1 MTHARREGV
10 GRGFGPAWFVTS
22 HDQNEDAAMTPLINR
37 FVGPRVPRQEVSEHS
52 LRYGTPGF
60 LLLVARVLLL
70 VSLFL
75 PYWHMELQAPQYPDG
90 LHMTAYM
97 NALTGDVAEIDGL
110 NHYIGMRSLFE
121 AAELERT
128 VGVFLMIAFVVMLE
142 LAAYI
147 HTRWAVL
154 LVAPVVFF
162 PVVFL
167 VDLHLWMRHF
177 GLNLDPNAPLSNA
190 VKPFVPTALGKGG
203 IGQFVTIATPGAGL
217 ILATVASVV
226 LIAALYFHR
235 RAYLPL
241 AKQLRAEAARPTV

>member
-1 MTHARREGV
+1 MASLVDRI
-10 GRGFGPAWFVTS
+10 
-22 HDQNEDAAMTPLINR
+22 L
-37 FVGPRVPRQEVSEHS
+37 GPRVSPEEASKHS

-60 LLLVARVLLL
+60 LLLLARVLLL

-90 LHMTAYM
+90 LHMTAYI
-97 NALTGDVAEIDGL
+97 NSLTGDVAEIDGL

-128 VGVFLMIAFVVMLE
+128 FGVFIMVAFVVMLE
-142 LAAYI
+142 LAAFV

-154 LVAPVVFF
+154 LVAPVVLF

-167 VDLHLWMRHF
+167 VDLQLWMRHF

-203 IGQFVTIATPGAGL
+203 IGQFVTIASPGTGL
-217 ILATVASVV
+217 ILATAASAV
-226 LIAALYFHR
+226 LIAALFFHR

-241 AKQLRAEAARPTV
+241 VKQRLSGVAVSSAD

>member
-1 MTHARREGV
+1 MKR
-10 GRGFGPAWFVTS
+10 S
-22 HDQNEDAAMTPLINR
+22 ILDKII
-37 FVGPRVPRQEVSEHS
+37 GPRVSPLMVKSHS
-52 LRYGTPGF
+52 MRFGTPGF

-90 LHMTAYM
+90 LHMTAYL
-97 NALTGDVAEIDGL
+97 NSLTGDVAEIDGL
-110 NHYIGMRSLFE
+110 NHYIGMRSLYE
-121 AAELERT
+121 AAEVERM
-128 VGVFLMIAFVVMLE
+128 VGVFVMIAFVVMLE

-162 PVVFL
+162 PIVFL
-167 VDLHLWMRHF
+167 VDLQLWMRHF
-177 GLNLDPNAPLSNA
+177 GLNLDPQAPLSNA

-203 IGQFVTIATPGAGL
+203 IGQFVTIATPGMGL
-217 ILATVASVV
+217 YLACLASLM
-226 LIAALYFHR
+226 LIVALYFHR

-241 AKQLRAEAARPTV
+241 VRAQAISGEG

>member
-1 MTHARREGV
+1 MS
-10 GRGFGPAWFVTS
+10 VT
-22 HDQNEDAAMTPLINR
+22 LIDR
-37 FVGPRVPRQEVSEHS
+37 ILGPRIGPEEFRSKS

-75 PYWHMELQAPQYPDG
+75 PYWHMELQAPQYPSG
-90 LHMTAYM
+90 LHMTAYL
-97 NALTGDVAEIDGL
+97 NALSGDVAEIDGL
-110 NHYIGMRSLFE
+110 NHYIGMRSLYE

-128 VGVFLMIAFVVMLE
+128 IGVFVMIAFVIMLE

-147 HTRWAVL
+147 HTRWAAL

-177 GLNLDPNAPLSNA
+177 GLNLDPDAPLSSA

-203 IGQFVTIATPGAGL
+203 IGQFVTIATPGVGL
-217 ILATVASVV
+217 YLACAASVV

-241 AKQLRAEAARPTV
+241 VRAQRNDSPSPTGK

>member
-1 MTHARREGV
+1 MTA
-10 GRGFGPAWFVTS
+10 
-22 HDQNEDAAMTPLINR
+22 LIDR
-37 FVGPRVPRQEVSEHS
+37 ILGPRVSHEEASKHS
-52 LRYGTPGF
+52 LRFGTPGF
-60 LLLVARVLLL
+60 LLLLARVLLL

-90 LHMTAYM
+90 LHMTAHL
-97 NALTGDVAEIDGL
+97 NALSGDVAEIDGL
-110 NHYIGMRSLFE
+110 NHYIGMRSLYE
-121 AAELERT
+121 AAAIERT
-128 VGVFLMIAFVVMLE
+128 VGVFIMIAFVVMLE
-142 LAAYI
+142 FAAYI
-147 HTRWAVL
+147 HTRWAAL
-154 LVAPVVFF
+154 LVAPVVLF

-217 ILATVASVV
+217 ILSAVASVV
-226 LIAALYFHR
+226 LVVSLYFHR

-241 AKQLRAEAARPTV
+241 VRRQRAGAAPSAA

>member
-1 MTHARREGV
+1 MNSIV
-10 GRGFGPAWFVTS
+10 NQV
-22 HDQNEDAAMTPLINR
+22 L
-37 FVGPRVPRQEVSEHS
+37 GPRVSRDEASKHS
-52 LRYGTPGF
+52 IRYGTPGF
-60 LLLVARVLLL
+60 LLLVARVILL

-75 PYWHMELQAPQYPDG
+75 PYWHMELQAPQYPSG

-97 NALTGDVAEIDGL
+97 NSLTGDVAEIDGL
-110 NHYIGMRSLFE
+110 NHYIGMRSLYE
-121 AAELERT
+121 AAELERM
-128 VGVFLMIAFVVMLE
+128 VGVFIMIAFVVMLE
-142 LAAYI
+142 LAAYV

-177 GLNLDPNAPLSNA
+177 GLNLDPEAPLSNA

-217 ILATVASVV
+217 LLATTASVV
-226 LIAALYFHR
+226 LIAALIFHR

-241 AKQLRAEAARPTV
+241 VRSQAA

>member
-1 MTHARREGV
+1 MRA
-10 GRGFGPAWFVTS
+10 F
-22 HDQNEDAAMTPLINR
+22 AADWIWPGAQKPWWKERIVKRSILDKII
-37 FVGPRVPRQEVSEHS
+37 GPRVSPLMVKSHS
-52 LRYGTPGF
+52 MRFGAPGF

-90 LHMTAYM
+90 LHMTAYL
-97 NALTGDVAEIDGL
+97 NSLTGDVAEIDGL
-110 NHYIGMRSLFE
+110 NHYIGMRSLYE
-121 AAELERT
+121 AAEVERM
-128 VGVFLMIAFVVMLE
+128 VGVFVMIAFVVMLE

-162 PVVFL
+162 PIVFL
-167 VDLHLWMRHF
+167 VDLQLWMRHF
-177 GLNLDPNAPLSNA
+177 GLNLDPQAPLSNA

-203 IGQFVTIATPGAGL
+203 IGQFVTIATPGMGL
-217 ILATVASVV
+217 YLACLASLM
-226 LIAALYFHR
+226 LIVALYFHR

-241 AKQLRAEAARPTV
+241 VRAQAVSGEG

>member
-1 MTHARREGV
+1 MTA
-10 GRGFGPAWFVTS
+10 
-22 HDQNEDAAMTPLINR
+22 LIDR
-37 FVGPRVPRQEVSEHS
+37 ILGPRVAPDERARQT

-60 LLLVARVLLL
+60 LLLTARILLL

-90 LHMTAYM
+90 LHMTAHL

-110 NHYIGMRSLFE
+110 NHYIGMRSLYE

-128 VGVFLMIAFVVMLE
+128 VGVFIMIAFVIMLE
-142 LAAYI
+142 FAAYI
-147 HTRWAVL
+147 HTRWSAL
-154 LVAPVVFF
+154 LVAPVVLF

-177 GLNLDPNAPLSNA
+177 GLNLDPAAPLSNA

-217 ILATVASVV
+217 ILAMIASLV
-226 LIAALYFHR
+226 LVAALYFHR

-241 AKQLRAEAARPTV
+241 VRQQRAKAETAVN

>member
-1 MTHARREGV
+1 MT
-10 GRGFGPAWFVTS
+10 TMI
-22 HDQNEDAAMTPLINR
+22 DLIL
-37 FVGPRVPRQEVSEHS
+37 GPRVPRHEASKHS

-60 LLLVARVLLL
+60 LLLAARVLLL

-110 NHYIGMRSLFE
+110 NHYIGMRSLYE
-121 AAELERT
+121 AAELERA
-128 VGVFLMIAFVVMLE
+128 VGVFIMIAFVVMLE
-142 LAAYI
+142 FAAYI
-147 HTRWAVL
+147 HTRWAAL
-154 LVAPVVFF
+154 LVAPVVLF

-167 VDLHLWMRHF
+167 IDLHLWMRHF
-177 GLNLDPNAPLSNA
+177 GLNLDPSAPLSNA

-217 ILATVASVV
+217 ILAAIASLV
-226 LIAALYFHR
+226 LITALYFHR

-241 AKQLRAEAARPTV
+241 VRRQRSEAPANTA

>member
-1 MTHARREGV
+1 M
-10 GRGFGPAWFVTS
+10 
-22 HDQNEDAAMTPLINR
+22 NR
-37 FVGPRVPRQEVSEHS
+37 IIDRVLGPRVRPEQAAKHS
-52 LRYGTPGF
+52 LRYGAPGA
-60 LLLVARVLLL
+60 LLLVARILLL

-90 LHMTAYM
+90 LHMTAYL

-110 NHYIGMRSLFE
+110 NHYIGMRSLYE
-121 AAELERT
+121 AAEIERT
-128 VGVFLMIAFVVMLE
+128 IGVFVMIGFIIMLE
-142 LAAYI
+142 LASYI

-167 VDLHLWMRHF
+167 LDLHLWMRHF
-177 GLNLDPNAPLSNA
+177 GLNLDPAAPLSNA
-190 VKPFVPTALGKGG
+190 VKPFVPTALGRGG

-217 ILATVASVV
+217 LLAGVASAV
-226 LIAALYFHR
+226 LVAALYFHR

-241 AKQLRAEAARPTV
+241 VRSVAARTAAA

>member
-1 MTHARREGV
+1 M
-10 GRGFGPAWFVTS
+10 S
-22 HDQNEDAAMTPLINR
+22 PLIDR
-37 FVGPRVPRQEVSEHS
+37 ILGPRISPKEASKHS
-52 LRYGTPGF
+52 LRYGAPGF
-60 LLLVARVLLL
+60 LLLAARVLLL

-90 LHMTAYM
+90 LHMTAFL

-121 AAELERT
+121 AAAIERT
-128 VGVFLMIAFVVMLE
+128 IGVFIMIAFVVMLE

-162 PVVFL
+162 PAVFL
-167 VDLHLWMRHF
+167 IDLHLWMRHF

-190 VKPFVPTALGKGG
+190 VKPFVPTAIGKGG
-203 IGQFVTIATPGAGL
+203 IGQFVTIATPGTGL
-217 ILATVASVV
+217 ILATIASVV
-226 LIAALYFHR
+226 LIVALYFHR

-241 AKQLRAEAARPTV
+241 VKRRRAAF

>member
-1 MTHARREGV
+1 MSGTLRDRI
-10 GRGFGPAWFVTS
+10 
-22 HDQNEDAAMTPLINR
+22 L
-37 FVGPRVPRQEVSEHS
+37 GPRVTPIMARTHS
-52 LRYGTPGF
+52 LRFGTPGF

-90 LHMTAYM
+90 LHMTAYL
-97 NALTGDVAEIDGL
+97 NSLSGDVAEIDGL
-110 NHYIGMRSLFE
+110 NHYIGMRSLYE
-121 AAELERT
+121 AAQVERT
-128 VGVFLMIAFVVMLE
+128 VGVFVMIAFVVMLE

-162 PVVFL
+162 PIVFL
-167 VDLHLWMRHF
+167 VDLQLWMRHF
-177 GLNLDPNAPLSNA
+177 GLNLDPDAPLSSA

-203 IGQFVTIATPGAGL
+203 IGQFVTIATPGIGL
-217 ILATVASVV
+217 YLACAASLV

-241 AKQLRAEAARPTV
+241 VRAQAASGGG

>member
-1 MTHARREGV
+1 MSSLVDR
-10 GRGFGPAWFVTS
+10 
-22 HDQNEDAAMTPLINR
+22 LL
-37 FVGPRVPRQEVSEHS
+37 GPRVSPADASQHA
-52 LRYGTPGF
+52 LRYGAPAF
-60 LLLVARVLLL
+60 LLLVARILLL

-90 LHMTAYM
+90 LHMTAHL

-110 NHYIGMRSLFE
+110 NHYIGMRSLYE
-121 AAELERT
+121 AAEIERF
-128 VGVFLMIAFVVMLE
+128 VGVFIMIAFIVMLE
-142 LAAYI
+142 LASHI
-147 HTRWAVL
+147 HTRWAAL
-154 LVAPVVFF
+154 LVAPVVLF

-203 IGQFVTIATPGAGL
+203 IGQFVTIASPGAGL

-226 LIAALYFHR
+226 LIVALFFHR
-235 RAYLPL
+235 RAYKPL
-241 AKQLRAEAARPTV
+241 VNQRDAAVSS